1 MRTSKTQQRLQNTA
15 CSVALALVATMALS
29 PSASAGTSVAVESD
43 AGAPHATS
51 KLIGR
56 TEAGRRMTIVLT
68 LPSRDPA
75 GAEEFVRRVGQPGDS
90 LYHHYLT
97 PDQYAARFGADK
109 ADYTALVAWARAHG
123 LTPGETY
130 TARTVL
136 PLSGTVGAVEA
147 ALGVT
152 FRNYVKETGEAY
164 YEADRAAT
172 LPVEIAGKVS
182 SIIGLTSYS
191 HFRPL
196 LRTLPAGM
204 RPRPENGTGP
214 GGALSASDLRTA
226 YSIPPQYFAPKTQ
239 TLAVFEQG
247 GFDASDVATYL
258 KKMAIAAVPVTVRK
272 VDGYSGAV
280 NDPDI
285 ELEAVLDIDMQLAV
299 NPAAKKIIVYE
310 DGADSFQVALLNG
323 LSAMAKDK
331 AANSISISYGQDEA
345 LQGKNAITAENTVL
359 TQLAAQ
365 GQAVFVSS
373 GDSGAYGD
381 TPPSLNVSDPAS
393 QPKVTAVGGTTL
405 FTGLSARYEAEL
417 TWNDLG
423 LGFGSTGG
431 GISSIWKIP
440 AYQVQ
445 FGNPVATANG
455 GSAKYRN
462 VPDVAAVADPLTGV
476 AVYSA
481 INGGW
486 ITVGGTSASAP
497 IWASFYSIANAASE
511 GLGFG
516 TLGFANPTIYSLG
529 NGLQYFYPDF
539 NDIVDGSNG
548 DITKFGIGGF
558 NAGTYYDNTTGW
570 GSFNGR
576 GLALDIVLF
585 AANTGTHLPPLPT
598 GVRATAVTATSVT
611 LQWTPKKGDTGFL
624 VYADNYQTEAGVP
637 PVLVT
642 TDSATVTGLTP
653 STYYK
658 MWVQP
663 ISSGGINRK
672 TPFIYVTTSK

>member
-1 MRTSKTQQRLQNTA
+1 
-15 CSVALALVATMALS
+15 
-29 PSASAGTSVAVESD
+29 VESD
-43 AGAPHATS
+43 AGAPHAGS

-56 TEAGRRMTIVLT
+56 TDPSRRITIAIT

-75 GAEEFVRRVGQPGDS
+75 GADEFVQRVGKPGDS

-97 PDQYAARFGADK
+97 PDQFAARFGADS
-109 ADYTALVAWARAHG
+109 ADYAALVAWARTQG
-123 LTPGETY
+123 LVPGETY

-136 PLSGTVGAVEA
+136 PLSGSIATMEK

-152 FRNYVKETGEAY
+152 FRNYVKANGEAF
-164 YEADRAAT
+164 YEADRIAT
-172 LPVEIAGKVS
+172 LPVEIASKVS
-182 SIIGLTSYS
+182 GIIGLTSYS

-196 LRTLPAGM
+196 LKTLPAGM
-204 RPRPENGTGP
+204 SPRPQNGTGP

-226 YSIPPQYFAPKTQ
+226 YDIPVQYFAPKTQ

-247 GFDASDVATYL
+247 GFQASDVLTYM
-258 KKMAIAAVPVTVRK
+258 KKMAIATVPVTVRS
-272 VDGYSGAV
+272 VDGYSGAID
-280 NDPDI
+280 DPDV

-310 DGADSFQVALLNG
+310 DGTDSFQVALLDA

-331 AANSISISYGQDEA
+331 SASSISISYGQDEA
-345 LQGKNAITAENTVL
+345 LQGKTAITAENTVL

-381 TPPSLNVSDPAS
+381 TPPRLNVSDPAS

-405 FTGLSARYEAEL
+405 FTGPSARYEAEI

-431 GISSIWKIP
+431 GISTIWKIP
-440 AYQVQ
+440 TYQVS
-445 FGNPVATANG
+445 FGSPVATTNG

-476 AVYSA
+476 AIYSG

-486 ITVGGTSASAP
+486 VTVGGTSASAP
-497 IWASFYSIANAASE
+497 IWASFYSIVNAASE

-516 TLGFANPTIYSLG
+516 SLGFANPTLYSLG
-529 NGLQYFYPDF
+529 SGLQYFYPDF

-548 DITKFGIGGF
+548 DPTKFGVGGF
-558 NAGTYYDNTTGW
+558 SAGTFYDNTTGW

-576 GLALDIVLF
+576 GLSLDIALF
-585 AANTGTHLPPLPT
+585 AANTGTKLPPLPT
-598 GVRATAVTATSVT
+598 GVKATAITSTSVT

-624 VYADNYQTEAGVP
+624 IYADNYQTEAGGP

-642 TDSATVTGLTP
+642 TNSATVTGLTP

-658 MWVQP
+658 MWVEP

-672 TPFIYVTTSK
+672 TSFIYVTTAK

>member
-1 MRTSKTQQRLQNTA
+1 
-15 CSVALALVATMALS
+15 MAL
-29 PSASAGTSVAVESD
+29 PYSASAESKIAIESD
-43 AGAPHATS
+43 AGAPHAGS

-56 TEAGRRMTIVLT
+56 TEPGRRITIVLT

-90 LYHHYLT
+90 LYHRYLT
-97 PDQYAARFGADK
+97 PEQYAARFGADK
-109 ADYTALVAWARAHG
+109 SDYTALVAWARAHG
-123 LTPGETY
+123 LTPGEAY

-136 PLSGTVGAVEA
+136 PLSGSVGAVEA

-152 FRNYVKETGEAY
+152 FRNYVKDTGETY

-172 LPVEIAGKVS
+172 LPVEIAGKIS
-182 SIIGLTSYS
+182 GIIGLTSYS

-204 RPRPENGTGP
+204 RPRPDNGTGP

-226 YSIPPQYFAPKTQ
+226 YSIPVQYFAPKTQ

-247 GFDASDVATYL
+247 GFAASDVATYL
-258 KKMAIAAVPVTVRK
+258 KKMAIATVPVAVRS
-272 VDGYSGAV
+272 VDGYSGAI

-310 DGADSFQVALLNG
+310 DGADSFQVALLDG

-331 AANSISISYGQDEA
+331 AAQSISISYGQDEA
-345 LQGKNAITAENTVL
+345 LQGKTAIAAENTVL

-381 TPPSLNVSDPAS
+381 SPPSLNVSDPAS
-393 QPKVTAVGGTTL
+393 QPKVTAVGGTSL
-405 FTGLSARYEAEL
+405 FTGPSGRYEAEI

-423 LGFGSTGG
+423 LGYGASGG
-431 GISSIWKIP
+431 GVSTVWKIP
-440 AYQVQ
+440 TYQVS
-445 FGNPVATANG
+445 FGTPVTTTNG

-462 VPDVAAVADPLTGV
+462 VPDVAANADPLTGV

-486 ITVGGTSASAP
+486 VTVGGTSASAP
-497 IWASFYSIANAASE
+497 IWASFYSIANAGSE

-516 TLGFANPTIYSLG
+516 ALGFANPTIYSLG
-529 NGLQYFYPDF
+529 TGLQYFYPDF

-548 DITKFGIGGF
+548 DPTKYGVGGF

-576 GLALDIVLF
+576 GLSLDIILF
-585 AANTGTHLPPLPT
+585 SANIGTNRPPLPT
-598 GVRATAVTATSVT
+598 GVKATAITSTSVT
-611 LQWTPKKGDTGFL
+611 LQWTPKKGDAGFL
-624 VYADNYQTEAGVP
+624 VYADNYQTEAAVP

-663 ISSGGINRK
+663 ISSGGINRQ